1 MSEYYLIAS
10 AGPCA
15 VAEVSDFNEHY
26 IGFKACA
33 RPPIE
38 PIRIYETFKPEG
50 DYETPEFVHTKVDA
64 LSKRVVMEAGLQYI
78 YGIHWVP
85 AFIKNSK
92 GHRDYLFINYMQK
105 LKCLDLDK
113 SEYSYVDSFSK
124 VAGLEK
130 IVIDE
135 KFLAETPLNQR
146 LIFKMEEAAYILFH
160 RTIVERIMATNPIN
174 TTFKPCA
181 QCI

>member
-1 MSEYYLIAS
+1 MSEYYLIDS

-15 VAEVSDFNEHY
+15 STEVSDRNQDY
-26 IGFKACA
+26 IDYKACA

-50 DYETPEFVHTKVDA
+50 DYEIPEFVHTKVDA

-85 AFIKNSK
+85 AFIKNNK
-92 GHRDYLFINYMQK
+92 GHRDYLFINYLQE
-105 LKCLDLDK
+105 LKCLDFEK
-113 SEYSYVDSFSK
+113 SEYSHVNVIGGAS
-124 VAGLEK
+124 GLTK

-135 KFLAETPLNQR
+135 NFLAETPLNQR

-160 RTIVERIMATNPIN
+160 RTIVERIIATNPIN

>member
-10 AGPCA
+10 AGPSA
-15 VAEVSDFNEHY
+15 VAEVSDFNKHY
-26 IGFKACA
+26 INFKACA

-50 DYETPEFVHTKVDA
+50 DYETPEFVRTGVIA
-64 LSKRVVMEAGLQYI
+64 LSKRVVLEAGLQYI
-78 YGIHWVP
+78 YGIHWGP

-92 GHRDYLFINYMQK
+92 GHRDYLFINYLQE

-113 SEYSYVDSFSK
+113 SEYTCVDSFGG
-124 VAGLEK
+124 VTGLEK

-135 KFLAETPLNQR
+135 NFLAETPLNQR
-146 LIFKMEEAAYILFH
+146 LIFMMEESARILFH

-174 TTFKPCA
+174 TTFIPCE
-181 QCI
+181 QST

>member
-15 VAEVSDFNEHY
+15 VVEVSDRNQDY
-26 IGFKACA
+26 IGFQACA

-50 DYETPEFVHTKVDA
+50 DYEIPEFVHTKVDA

-92 GHRDYLFINYMQK
+92 GHRDYLFINYLQE

-113 SEYSYVDSFSK
+113 SEYSYVNAFGG
-124 VAGLEK
+124 VTGLEK

-135 KFLAETPLNQR
+135 KFLAETPLDQR
-146 LIFKMEEAAYILFH
+146 LIFMMEEAAYILFH

>member
-1 MSEYYLIAS
+1 MSEYYLITS

-15 VAEVSDFNEHY
+15 VAEVSDFSEHY
-26 IGFKACA
+26 INFKACA

-50 DYETPEFVHTKVDA
+50 DYETPEFVRIGVIA
-64 LSKRVVMEAGLQYI
+64 LSKRVVLEAGLQYL

-113 SEYSYVDSFSK
+113 SEYSRVNAFGGVS
-124 VAGLEK
+124 GLKK
-130 IVIDE
+130 IVLDE
-135 KFLAETPLNQR
+135 NLLAETPLNQR
-146 LIFKMEEAAYILFH
+146 LIFKMEESSRILFH

-174 TTFKPCA
+174 TTFIPCE
-181 QCI
+181 